1 MFTCVDISPNERRN
15 EGTENGCVGYVYYRI
30 QVSFIC
36 VGDEKAVW
44 VSACIIRYMYLD
56 FELMNVDGRV

>member
-1 MFTCVDISPNERRN
+1 MN
-15 EGTENGCVGYVYYRI
+15 EGTKNSCVGYVCYRV
-30 QVSFIC
+30 QVSFIL

-44 VSACIIRYMYLD
+44 VSGCIIRYMYLD